1 MDFLTKKELDGL
13 KADVKSK
20 EIALEANKATF
31 ESQLKNKLGNDI
43 LNTLSRVNTN
53 NTQTEKPKNKS
64 LLKRIID
71 KLTLWL

>member
-13 KADVKSK
+13 KADMKSK

-31 ESQLKNKLGNDI
+31 EAQLKNKLGNDI
-43 LNTLSRVNTN
+43 LNTLSQVNTN
-53 NTQTEKPKNKS
+53 NTKTEKPKNKS
-64 LLKRIID
+64 LLKRIVD

>member
-31 ESQLKNKLGNDI
+31 EAQLKNKLGNDI
-43 LNTLSRVNTN
+43 LNTLSRVNIN
-53 NTQTEKPKNKS
+53 NAQTEKPKSKS